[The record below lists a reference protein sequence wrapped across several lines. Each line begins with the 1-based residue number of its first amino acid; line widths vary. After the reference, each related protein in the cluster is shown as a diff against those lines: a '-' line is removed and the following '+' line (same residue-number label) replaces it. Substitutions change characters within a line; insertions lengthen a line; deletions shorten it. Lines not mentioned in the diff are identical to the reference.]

1 MESLCRLELSILGQ
15 HFERSMVMRRACGFC
30 LAVALGVGLGRMS
43 SGRLQQAEAG
53 GGSSLPSC
61 SATNGDVNTDGK
73 VDVSDALAVVQFL
86 FLGEPELLQ
95 PQCPTALLPGV
106 HTPGRF
112 IVNGDGTVTDTA
124 TRLMW
129 EQNKGPSGRTWQDA
143 DNYCAALTLAGH
155 DDWRLPTIWELFSV
169 IQFES
174 VDAMDPAFDF
184 ETGENGYWSSTG
196 TWKERSNERY
206 VIDFGQ
212 NPSNGRLYF
221 HDGGVPALVRPVR
234 KAQ

>member
-1 MESLCRLELSILGQ
+1 
-15 HFERSMVMRRACGFC
+15 MRKVCGFC
-30 LAVALGVGLGRMS
+30 LAVALGVGLDRMS
-43 SGRLQQAEAG
+43 SGRIQEAEAG
-53 GGSSLPSC
+53 GGSNLQTC
-61 SATNGDVNTDGK
+61 SAQNGDVNSDGK
-73 VDVSDALAVVQFL
+73 VDVSDAIAVVQFL

-95 PQCPTALLPGV
+95 PQCPTGLPPGV

-112 IVNGDGTVTDTA
+112 VDNGDGTVTDTA

-174 VDAMDPAFDF
+174 QDLMDPAFYF
-184 ETGENGYWSSTG
+184 EPGLNGYWSSTG
-196 TWKERSNERY
+196 ILAEGGNFRY
-206 VIDFGQ
+206 VADFGQ
-212 NPSNGRLYF
+212 HPTNGRMYSLQTNMSGF
-221 HDGGVPALVRPVR
+221 VRAVR
-234 KAQ
+234 KAE